1 MALLFLLGRV
11 ILGGY
16 FIYNGYNHFK
26 HLTNMTGYATMK
38 KVPAPKAAVLIGGIM
53 MTLGGLAVVLN
64 MYPIIGMILIE
75 LFLIP
80 TTIIMHQFWKEVDPM
95 ARMNERINFT
105 KNLALIGALL
115 LIISLG

>member
-1 MALLFLLGRV
+1 MALLFLFGRV

-16 FIYNGYNHFK
+16 FIYSGYNHFK
-26 HLTNMTGYATMK
+26 HLTNMAGYAAMK
-38 KVPAPKAAVLIGGIM
+38 KIPAPKVAVILGGTM
-53 MTLGGLAVVLN
+53 MALGGLAVVLN

-75 LFLIP
+75 IFLIP
-80 TTIIMHQFWKEVDPM
+80 TTIMMHQFWKETDPM

-105 KNLALIGALL
+105 KNLALIGAIL

>member
-1 MALLFLLGRV
+1 MAILFILGRI

-16 FIYNGYNHFK
+16 FIYSGFNHFK
-26 HLTNMTGYATMK
+26 HLATMTGYAAMK
-38 KVPAPKAAVLIGGIM
+38 KVPMPKVAVILGGVM
-53 MTLGGLAVVLN
+53 MALGGLAIVLN

-80 TTIIMHQFWKEVDPM
+80 TTIMMHQFWKESDPM
-95 ARMNERINFT
+95 ARINEQINFT

>member
-1 MALLFLLGRV
+1 MALLFILGRV

-16 FIYNGYNHFK
+16 FIYNGFNHFK
-26 HLTNMTGYATMK
+26 HVSNMTGYAAMK
-38 KVPAPKAAVLIGGIM
+38 KVPAPKAAVIVGGAM
-53 MTLGGLAVVLN
+53 MILGGLALILN
-64 MYPIIGMILIE
+64 MYPIIGMILIG

-80 TTIIMHQFWKEVDPM
+80 TTFMMHQFWKESDGM